1 MKRTKEDRDC
11 SYTGTW
17 RQLHHNPFD
26 AVDREYMRVIHHSAS
41 HHLIIVWLWNLV
53 SWRAGSLRNT
63 IQLFL
68 LLIYRTHSY
77 TVGKRKEKDGRVA
90 GTRLEIVID
99 HPSARWFPMEQSTS
113 EWPNPPSHS
122 KVHDPVPLVPSFSF
136 LFFFG
141 APTLCVFISTEH
153 FLLPSCCT
161 PVIFVFSFIHIII
174 LPRVVP
180 SWERRKMF
188 HFSERKN
195 VQF

>member
-136 LFFFG
+136 LFFFLVPRLYVFLYPRNTFFSL
-141 APTLCVFISTEH
+141 AAVRPLFLCSLSYI
-153 FLLPSCCT
+153 LL
-161 PVIFVFSFIHIII
+161 FYHA
-174 LPRVVP
+174 
-180 SWERRKMF
+180 
-188 HFSERKN
+188 
-195 VQF
+195 